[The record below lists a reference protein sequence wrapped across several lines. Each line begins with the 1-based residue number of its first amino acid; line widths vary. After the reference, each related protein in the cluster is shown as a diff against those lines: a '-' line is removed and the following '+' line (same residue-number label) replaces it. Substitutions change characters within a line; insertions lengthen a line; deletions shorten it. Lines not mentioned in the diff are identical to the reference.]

1 MILIFLIREKIRTK
15 CFIDCCFSYSLHP
28 QQMRKYYSKNLIF
41 KMTTTWHFPTA
52 LQTLFLLFF
61 FHFAKDCNSN
71 WEKCWNATRN
81 SNFVIFMMQTDA
93 FHYCVFRF
101 FSLFIVLLQC
111 YGPLLS
117 NFLYIRIIVSNS
129 TTKFYKIISIC
140 IYTPAIV

>member
-1 MILIFLIREKIRTK
+1 MFHWL
-15 CFIDCCFSYSLHP
+15 
-28 QQMRKYYSKNLIF
+28 
-41 KMTTTWHFPTA
+41 
-52 LQTLFLLFF
+52 LFLLQFTPPTNAEILFQELDLQNDYNLAFSNCFTDIIFTVF